1 METNNPPNTP
11 GFVKKSPAR
20 NKRRY
25 PKRKP
30 GHKTVNLDS
39 LSEHDRRVFAYLCA
53 GVFIVFAATVLK
65 DLFDNPK
72 AE

>member
-1 METNNPPNTP
+1 METNNPPNTA

-30 GHKTVNLDS
+30 GHKAVNLDS
-39 LSEHDRRVFAYLCA
+39 LSEHDRRAFAYLCA
-53 GVFIVFAATVLK
+53 GVFIVSAATVLK
-65 DLFDNPK
+65 DLFYKTNAD
-72 AE
+72 

>member
-1 METNNPPNTP
+1 METNNPPNATD
-11 GFVKKSPAR
+11 FAKKSPTR

-25 PKRKP
+25 PKRRP
-30 GHKTVNLDS
+30 DHKTVNLDS
-39 LSEHDRRVFAYLCA
+39 LSEHDRRAFAYLCA
-53 GVFIVFAATVLK
+53 GVFIVSAANVLK